1 MNGETATNIMKLTII
16 PLVDP
21 TEQQYLDLYKIW
33 TDQNRDQMNDLLQ
46 SEQKIYAARFNDR
59 LLGAAKLKIDHL
71 QGTISHFLVREVTRR
86 RGVGIYLL
94 DEICRQ
100 QPQITHWQFSLEDV
114 TDVNK
119 NILVQFLLAC
129 SFTKTSNE
137 NLWEKRV

>member
-33 TDQNRDQMNDLLQ
+33 TDQTRNHVDDLLK

-59 LLGAAKLKIDHL
+59 LLGAAKVQINHQ
-71 QGTISHFLVREVTRR
+71 QGIISHFLIREITRR
-86 RGVGIYLL
+86 RGVGLYLL

-100 QPQITHWQFSLEDV
+100 QPQVTHWLFSLEDV
-114 TDVNK
+114 TDANK
-119 NILVQFLLAC
+119 NILIPFLLAC
-129 SFTKTSNE
+129 GFTETANE
-137 NLWEKRV
+137 NQWEKRV